1 MTPTRLANLVSC
13 LCLLLCFLCLGAS
26 VFLIATGGIGRA
38 MITVALVLPIFQLDL
53 WFRWRQ
59 QARERRTDEPQS
71 KQ

>member
-13 LCLLLCFLCLGAS
+13 LCLLLCFLCLGTS

-38 MITVALVLPIFQLDL
+38 IIPVSLVLPIFRLDL
-53 WFRWRQ
+53 WFQRRQ
-59 QARERRTDEPQS
+59 QARERKTDEPQS

>member
-1 MTPTRLANLVSC
+1 
-13 LCLLLCFLCLGAS
+13 

-38 MITVALVLPIFQLDL
+38 MIPVALVLPIFQLDL
-53 WFRWRQ
+53 WFRRRQ